1 MYLEWQEAEARLPG
15 TARAHLC
22 KIAVFNEP
30 RLWLHKIAELG
41 LPQAGDSEADYLL
54 GIVRIQAVTRWE
66 ARKAAQ
72 DENPL
77 GQTADSLLVIIR
89 EL

>member
-1 MYLEWQEAEARLPG
+1 MYK
-15 TARAHLC
+15 TA
-22 KIAVFNEP
+22 VSNEP

-41 LPQAGDSEADYLL
+41 LLQAGDSEADHLL
-54 GIVRIQAVTRWE
+54 GIVRIQAITRRE

-72 DENPL
+72 DENSL
-77 GQTADSLLVIIR
+77 GQTADSLLVMIR

>member
-1 MYLEWQEAEARLPG
+1 MY
-15 TARAHLC
+15 

-30 RLWLHKIAELG
+30 RLWLYKIAELG
-41 LPQAGDSEADYLL
+41 LPQAGDSEANHLL
-54 GIVRIQAVTRWE
+54 GIIRIQAVTRQE

-72 DENPL
+72 NKNPL
-77 GQTADSLLVIIR
+77 GQTADSLLVMIR